1 MSALIPLGN
10 LIDCYFVPFS
20 LLYRDK
26 LAFVARF
33 LAPRHSV
40 ANILN
45 IFRMITINQVSHN
58 FGKKVLFKKINAVIG
73 SHDRIALVG
82 SNGSGKTTLL
92 RMLMEELEPE
102 SGSVDKLDYVS
113 IGYLPQDGISVSGKT
128 LFTEAESAFG
138 NIMELQEKIEKA
150 EADMLEMDTSE
161 EAYYDLIDQIGEW
174 EQQLENYEPKKMK
187 SRIERILTGMGFS
200 EKDFGRDTGEFS
212 GGWQMRIALA
222 KLLLQNPSLL
232 IMDEPTNHLDIV
244 SQHWVEQ
251 YLKHYQG
258 ALIVISHDRAF
269 LDEIT
274 NRTLE
279 LKLGALNSFK
289 GNYSFYVSESKKQLE
304 TLRKAYANQQKEIKE
319 TKEWIA
325 RFRSNVKKASM
336 VQSRIKA
343 LEKMELITL
352 PREEKKIFFRFPPPP
367 PASAK
372 VITITDLHKSYGEN
386 VIFNGLDLRID
397 KGDRI
402 AVVGVNGAGKSTLA
416 RIMAGTEP
424 YQNGTVEA
432 GINTTIGYFAQS
444 QAEELKPENT
454 VLEEV
459 ESAAAGNSDANPRGA
474 LGALLF
480 SGDEALKKT
489 AVLSGGEKNRVALAK
504 MLMQPCNCMILDE
517 PTNHLDIKSKEV
529 LQEAINLFEGTVIIV
544 SHDRA
549 FLDGVVNK
557 VLEVSP
563 KSTRMLTCNVTDY
576 IERLEQETAEK
587 GSK

>member
-1 MSALIPLGN
+1 
-10 LIDCYFVPFS
+10 
-20 LLYRDK
+20 
-26 LAFVARF
+26 
-33 LAPRHSV
+33 
-40 ANILN
+40 
-45 IFRMITINQVSHN
+45 MITINQVTHN
-58 FGKKVLFKKINAVIG
+58 FGKKVLFNKINCVINA
-73 SHDRIALVG
+73 HDRIALVG

-92 RMLMEELEPE
+92 RMLMGELD
-102 SGSVDKLDYVS
+102 SDGGSVDKAGYVS
-113 IGYLPQDGISVSGKT
+113 VGYLPQDGISVSGKT
-128 LFTEAESAFG
+128 LFAEAESAFG
-138 NIMELQEKIEKA
+138 DILELQKNLEKA
-150 EADMLEMDTSE
+150 EEEMLEMDTSADE
-161 EAYYDLIDQIGEW
+161 YYDLIDLMGEW
-174 EQQLENYEPKKMK
+174 EQQLEDHEPAKMK
-187 SRIERILTGMGFS
+187 SRIERILLGMGFNES
-200 EKDFGRDTGEFS
+200 DFERDTGEFS

-222 KLLLQNPSLL
+222 KLLLQNPSLIIL
-232 IMDEPTNHLDIV
+232 DEPTNHLDIV

-269 LDEIT
+269 LDEVT

-279 LKLGALNSFK
+279 LKLGNLTTFK
-289 GNYSFYVSESKKQLE
+289 GNYSYYVGESDKRLE

-319 TKEWIA
+319 VKDWIN

-343 LEKMELITL
+343 LEKMELISI
-352 PREEKKIFFRFPPPP
+352 PRDEKKMFFRFPKSP

-372 VITITDLHKSYGEN
+372 VITISDLHKAYGDN
-386 VIFNGLDLRID
+386 VIFDGLDLRID

-424 YQNGTVEA
+424 YQSGDVEK
-432 GINTTIGYFAQS
+432 GINTVLGYFAQS
-444 QAEELKPENT
+444 QADELDPNNS

-459 ESAAAGNSDANPRGA
+459 EKAAVGNDDANPRGA

-489 AVLSGGEKNRVALAK
+489 SVLSGGEKNRVALAK
-504 MLMQPCNCMILDE
+504 MLMHPANCMVLDE

-529 LQEAINLFEGTVIIV
+529 LQEAINLYEGTVILV

-563 KSTRMLTCNVTDY
+563 GSTRMLTCNVSEY
-576 IERLEQETAEK
+576 IQRLEQETAERLD
-587 GSK
+587 G

>member
-1 MSALIPLGN
+1 
-10 LIDCYFVPFS
+10 
-20 LLYRDK
+20 
-26 LAFVARF
+26 
-33 LAPRHSV
+33 
-40 ANILN
+40 
-45 IFRMITINQVSHN
+45 MITINQVSHN
-58 FGKKVLFKKINAVIG
+58 FGKKVLFNGINCVINA
-73 SHDRIALVG
+73 HDRIALVG

-92 RMLMEELEPE
+92 RMLMGELEPDG
-102 SGSVDKLDYVS
+102 GSIDKAGYVS
-113 IGYLPQDGISVSGKT
+113 VGYLPQDGISVSGKS
-128 LFTEAESAFG
+128 LFAEAESAFG
-138 NIMELQEKIEKA
+138 DILQLQKNLEKA
-150 EADMLEMDTSE
+150 EEEMLEMDTSADE
-161 EAYYDLIDQIGEW
+161 YYDLIDLMGEW
-174 EQQLENYEPKKMK
+174 EQQLEDHEPAKMK
-187 SRIERILTGMGFS
+187 SRIERILLGMGFKES
-200 EKDFGRDTGEFS
+200 DFGRDTGEFS

-222 KLLLQNPSLL
+222 KLLLQNPSLIIL
-232 IMDEPTNHLDIV
+232 DEPTNPLDIV

-269 LDEIT
+269 LDEVT

-279 LKLGALNSFK
+279 LKLGNLTSFK
-289 GNYSFYVSESKKQLE
+289 GNYSYYVTESEKRLE

-319 TKEWIA
+319 VKDWIN

-343 LEKMELITL
+343 LEKMELITI
-352 PREEKKIFFRFPPPP
+352 PREEKKMFFRFPKAP

-372 VITITDLHKSYGEN
+372 VITIKNLHKAYGDN
-386 VIFNGLDLRID
+386 VIFDGLDLRID

-424 YQNGTVEA
+424 YQSGEVET
-432 GINTTIGYFAQS
+432 GINTVLAYFAQS
-444 QAEELKPENT
+444 QADELDPENT

-459 ESAAAGNSDANPRGA
+459 EKAAIGNDDANPRGA

-504 MLMQPCNCMILDE
+504 MLMHPANCMILDE

-529 LQEAINLFEGTVIIV
+529 LEEAINLYEGTVILV

-563 KSTRMLTCNVTDY
+563 GSTRMLTCNVSEY
-576 IERLEQETAEK
+576 IERLERETAENLAGK
-587 GSK
+587 

>member
-1 MSALIPLGN
+1 MDISKLIL
-10 LIDCYFVPFS
+10 
-20 LLYRDK
+20 R
-26 LAFVARF
+26 
-33 LAPRHSV
+33 RH
-40 ANILN
+40 
-45 IFRMITINQVSHN
+45 FKMITINQVTHN
-58 FGKKVLFKKINAVIG
+58 FGKKVLFNKINCVINPR
-73 SHDRIALVG
+73 DRIALVG

-92 RMLMEELEPE
+92 RMLMGELESD
-102 SGSVDKLDYVS
+102 SGSIDKAGYVS
-113 IGYLPQDGISVSGKT
+113 VGYLPQDGISVSGQT
-128 LFTEAESAFG
+128 LYAEAECAFG
-138 NIMELQEKIEKA
+138 DILELQKNLEKA
-150 EADMLEMDTSE
+150 EEEMVEMDTSADE
-161 EAYYDLIDQIGEW
+161 YYDLIDLMGEW
-174 EQQLENYEPKKMK
+174 EQQLEDHEPAKIK
-187 SRIERILTGMGFS
+187 SRIERILLGMGFNES
-200 EKDFGRDTGEFS
+200 DFERDTGEFS

-222 KLLLQNPSLL
+222 KLLLQNPSLIIL
-232 IMDEPTNHLDIV
+232 DEPTNHLDIV

-269 LDEIT
+269 LDEVT

-279 LKLGALNSFK
+279 LKLGNLTTFK
-289 GNYSFYVSESKKQLE
+289 GNYSYYVGESDKRLE

-319 TKEWIA
+319 VKDWIN

-343 LEKMELITL
+343 LEKMELISI
-352 PREEKKIFFRFPPPP
+352 PRDEKKMFFRFPKSP

-372 VITITDLHKSYGEN
+372 VITISDLHKAYGDN
-386 VIFNGLDLRID
+386 VIFDGLDLRID

-416 RIMAGTEP
+416 RIIAGTEP
-424 YQNGTVEA
+424 YQSGEVEK
-432 GINTTIGYFAQS
+432 GINTVLGYFAQS
-444 QAEELKPENT
+444 QADELDPNNS

-459 ESAAAGNSDANPRGA
+459 EKAAIGNDDANPRGA

-489 AVLSGGEKNRVALAK
+489 SVLSGGEKNRVALAK
-504 MLMQPCNCMILDE
+504 MLMHPANCMVLDE

-529 LQEAINLFEGTVIIV
+529 LQEAINLYEGTVILV

-563 KSTRMLTCNVTDY
+563 GSTRMLTCNVSEY
-576 IERLEQETAEK
+576 IQRLEQETAEK
-587 GSK
+587 LNG

>member
-1 MSALIPLGN
+1 MSSWA
-10 LIDCYFVPFS
+10 FS
-20 LLYRDK
+20 LQLISSIVSLRAY
-26 LAFVARF
+26 
-33 LAPRHSV
+33 PS
-40 ANILN
+40 N
-45 IFRMITINQVSHN
+45 MITINQVTHN
-58 FGKKVLFKKINAVIG
+58 FGKKVLFNKINCVINA
-73 SHDRIALVG
+73 HDRIALVG

-92 RMLMEELEPE
+92 RMLMGELD
-102 SGSVDKLDYVS
+102 SDGGSVDKAGYVS
-113 IGYLPQDGISVSGKT
+113 VGYLPQDGISVSGKT
-128 LFTEAESAFG
+128 LFAEAESAFSD
-138 NIMELQEKIEKA
+138 ILELQKNLEKA
-150 EADMLEMDTSE
+150 EEEMLEMDTSADE
-161 EAYYDLIDQIGEW
+161 YYDLIDLMGEW
-174 EQQLENYEPKKMK
+174 EQQLEDHEPAKMK
-187 SRIERILTGMGFS
+187 SRIERILLGMGFKES
-200 EKDFGRDTGEFS
+200 DFERDTGEFS

-222 KLLLQNPSLL
+222 KLLLQNPSLIIL
-232 IMDEPTNHLDIV
+232 DEPTNHLDIV

-269 LDEIT
+269 LDEVT

-279 LKLGALNSFK
+279 LKLGNLTTFK
-289 GNYSFYVSESKKQLE
+289 GNYSYYVSERDKRLE

-319 TKEWIA
+319 VKDWIN

-343 LEKMELITL
+343 LEKMELISI
-352 PREEKKIFFRFPPPP
+352 PRDEKKMFFRFPKSP

-372 VITITDLHKSYGEN
+372 VITISDLHKAYGDN
-386 VIFNGLDLRID
+386 VIFDGLDLRID

-416 RIMAGTEP
+416 RIIAGTEP
-424 YQNGTVEA
+424 FQSGEVEK
-432 GINTTIGYFAQS
+432 GINTVLGYFAQS
-444 QAEELKPENT
+444 QADELDPNNS

-459 ESAAAGNSDANPRGA
+459 EKAAIGNDDANPRGA

-489 AVLSGGEKNRVALAK
+489 SVLSGGEKNRVALAK
-504 MLMQPCNCMILDE
+504 MLMHPANCMVLDE

-529 LQEAINLFEGTVIIV
+529 LQEAINLYEGTVILV

-563 KSTRMLTCNVTDY
+563 GSTRMLTCNVSEY
-576 IERLEQETAEK
+576 IQRLEQEKAEMLD
-587 GSK
+587 G

>member
-1 MSALIPLGN
+1 MSSWA
-10 LIDCYFVPFS
+10 FS
-20 LLYRDK
+20 LQLISSIVSLRAY
-26 LAFVARF
+26 L
-33 LAPRHSV
+33 S
-40 ANILN
+40 N
-45 IFRMITINQVSHN
+45 MITINQVTHN
-58 FGKKVLFKKINAVIG
+58 FGKKVLFNKINCVINA
-73 SHDRIALVG
+73 HDRIALVG

-92 RMLMEELEPE
+92 RMLMGELD
-102 SGSVDKLDYVS
+102 SDGGSVDKAGYVS
-113 IGYLPQDGISVSGKT
+113 VGYLPQDGISVSGKT
-128 LFTEAESAFG
+128 LFAEAESAFSD
-138 NIMELQEKIEKA
+138 ILELQKNLEKA
-150 EADMLEMDTSE
+150 EEEMLEMDTSADE
-161 EAYYDLIDQIGEW
+161 YYDLIDLMGEW
-174 EQQLENYEPKKMK
+174 EQQLEDHEPAKMK
-187 SRIERILTGMGFS
+187 SRIERILLGMGFKES
-200 EKDFGRDTGEFS
+200 DFERDTGEFS

-222 KLLLQNPSLL
+222 KLLLQNPSLIIL
-232 IMDEPTNHLDIV
+232 DEPTNHLDIV

-269 LDEIT
+269 LDEVT

-279 LKLGALNSFK
+279 LKLGNLTTFK
-289 GNYSFYVSESKKQLE
+289 GNYSYYVSERDKRLE

-319 TKEWIA
+319 VKDWIN

-343 LEKMELITL
+343 LEKMELISI
-352 PREEKKIFFRFPPPP
+352 PRDEKKMFFRFPKSP

-372 VITITDLHKSYGEN
+372 VITISDLHKAYGDN
-386 VIFNGLDLRID
+386 VIFDGLDLRID

-416 RIMAGTEP
+416 RIIAGTEP
-424 YQNGTVEA
+424 FQSGEVEK
-432 GINTTIGYFAQS
+432 GINTVLGYFAQS
-444 QAEELKPENT
+444 QADELDPNNS

-459 ESAAAGNSDANPRGA
+459 EKAAIGNDDANPRGA

-489 AVLSGGEKNRVALAK
+489 SVLSGGEKNRVALAK
-504 MLMQPCNCMILDE
+504 MLMHPVNCMVLDE

-529 LQEAINLFEGTVIIV
+529 LQEAINLYEGTVILV

-563 KSTRMLTCNVTDY
+563 GSTRMLTCNVSEY
-576 IERLEQETAEK
+576 IQRLEQEKAEK
-587 GSK
+587 LDG

>member
-1 MSALIPLGN
+1 MSSWA
-10 LIDCYFVPFS
+10 FS
-20 LLYRDK
+20 LQLISSIVSLRAY
-26 LAFVARF
+26 
-33 LAPRHSV
+33 PS
-40 ANILN
+40 N
-45 IFRMITINQVSHN
+45 MITINQVTHN
-58 FGKKVLFKKINAVIG
+58 FGKKVLFNKINCVINA
-73 SHDRIALVG
+73 HDRIALVG

-92 RMLMEELEPE
+92 RMLMGELD
-102 SGSVDKLDYVS
+102 SDGGSVDKAGYVS
-113 IGYLPQDGISVSGKT
+113 VGYLPQDGISVSGKT
-128 LFTEAESAFG
+128 LFAEAESAFSD
-138 NIMELQEKIEKA
+138 ILELQKNLEKA
-150 EADMLEMDTSE
+150 EEEMLEMDTSADE
-161 EAYYDLIDQIGEW
+161 YYDLIDLMGEW
-174 EQQLENYEPKKMK
+174 EQQLEDHEPAKMK
-187 SRIERILTGMGFS
+187 SRIERILLGMGFKES
-200 EKDFGRDTGEFS
+200 DFERDTGEFS

-222 KLLLQNPSLL
+222 KLLLQNPSLIIL
-232 IMDEPTNHLDIV
+232 DEPTNHLDIV

-269 LDEIT
+269 LDEVT

-279 LKLGALNSFK
+279 LKLGNLTTFK
-289 GNYSFYVSESKKQLE
+289 GNYSYYVSERDKRLE
-304 TLRKAYANQQKEIKE
+304 ILRKAYANQQKEIKE
-319 TKEWIA
+319 VKDWIN

-343 LEKMELITL
+343 LEKMELISI
-352 PREEKKIFFRFPPPP
+352 PRDEKKMFFRFPKSP

-372 VITITDLHKSYGEN
+372 VITISDLHKAYGDN
-386 VIFNGLDLRID
+386 VIFDGLDLRID

-416 RIMAGTEP
+416 RIIAGTEP
-424 YQNGTVEA
+424 FQSGEVEK
-432 GINTTIGYFAQS
+432 GINTVLGYFAQS
-444 QAEELKPENT
+444 QADELDPNNS

-459 ESAAAGNSDANPRGA
+459 EKAAIGNDDANPRGA

-489 AVLSGGEKNRVALAK
+489 SVLSGGEKNRVALAK
-504 MLMQPCNCMILDE
+504 MLMHPANCMVLDE

-529 LQEAINLFEGTVIIV
+529 LQEAINLYEGTVILV

-563 KSTRMLTCNVTDY
+563 GSTRMLTCNVSEY
-576 IERLEQETAEK
+576 IQRLEQEKAEMLD
-587 GSK
+587 G

>member
-1 MSALIPLGN
+1 MSSWA
-10 LIDCYFVPFS
+10 FS
-20 LLYRDK
+20 LQLISSIVSLRAY
-26 LAFVARF
+26 
-33 LAPRHSV
+33 PS
-40 ANILN
+40 N
-45 IFRMITINQVSHN
+45 MITINQVTHN
-58 FGKKVLFKKINAVIG
+58 FGKKVLFNKINCVINA
-73 SHDRIALVG
+73 HDRIALVG

-92 RMLMEELEPE
+92 RMLMGELD
-102 SGSVDKLDYVS
+102 SDGGSVDKAGYVS
-113 IGYLPQDGISVSGKT
+113 VGYLPQDGISVSGKT
-128 LFTEAESAFG
+128 LFAEAESAFSD
-138 NIMELQEKIEKA
+138 ILELQKNLEKA
-150 EADMLEMDTSE
+150 EEEMLEMDTSADE
-161 EAYYDLIDQIGEW
+161 YYDLIDLMGEW
-174 EQQLENYEPKKMK
+174 EQQLEDHEPAKMK
-187 SRIERILTGMGFS
+187 SRIERILLGMGFKES
-200 EKDFGRDTGEFS
+200 DFERDTGEFS

-222 KLLLQNPSLL
+222 KLLLQNPSLIIL
-232 IMDEPTNHLDIV
+232 DEPTNHLDIV

-269 LDEIT
+269 LDEVT

-279 LKLGALNSFK
+279 LKLGNLTTFK
-289 GNYSFYVSESKKQLE
+289 GNYSYYVSERDKRLE
-304 TLRKAYANQQKEIKE
+304 ILRKAYANQQKEIKE
-319 TKEWIA
+319 VKDWIN

-343 LEKMELITL
+343 LEKMELISI
-352 PREEKKIFFRFPPPP
+352 PRDEKKMFFRFPKSP

-372 VITITDLHKSYGEN
+372 VITISDLHKAYGDN
-386 VIFNGLDLRID
+386 VIFDGLDLRID

-416 RIMAGTEP
+416 RIIAGTEP
-424 YQNGTVEA
+424 FQSGEVEK
-432 GINTTIGYFAQS
+432 GINTVLGYFAQS
-444 QAEELKPENT
+444 QADELDPNNS

-459 ESAAAGNSDANPRGA
+459 EKAAIGNDDANPRGA

-489 AVLSGGEKNRVALAK
+489 SVLSGGEKNRVALAK
-504 MLMQPCNCMILDE
+504 MLMHPSNCMVLDE

-529 LQEAINLFEGTVIIV
+529 LQEAINLYEGTVILV

-563 KSTRMLTCNVTDY
+563 GSTRMLTCNVSEY
-576 IERLEQETAEK
+576 IQRLEQEKAEMLD
-587 GSK
+587 G

>member
-1 MSALIPLGN
+1 
-10 LIDCYFVPFS
+10 
-20 LLYRDK
+20 
-26 LAFVARF
+26 
-33 LAPRHSV
+33 
-40 ANILN
+40 
-45 IFRMITINQVSHN
+45 MITINQVTHN
-58 FGKKVLFKKINAVIG
+58 FGKKVLFNKINCVINA
-73 SHDRIALVG
+73 HDRIALVG

-92 RMLMEELEPE
+92 RMLMGELD
-102 SGSVDKLDYVS
+102 SDGGSVDKAGYVS
-113 IGYLPQDGISVSGKT
+113 VGYLPQDGISVSGET
-128 LFTEAESAFG
+128 LFAEAESAFG
-138 NIMELQEKIEKA
+138 DILELQKNLEKA
-150 EADMLEMDTSE
+150 EEEMLEMDTSADE
-161 EAYYDLIDQIGEW
+161 YYDLIDLMGEW
-174 EQQLENYEPKKMK
+174 EQQLEDHEPAKMK
-187 SRIERILTGMGFS
+187 SRIERILLGMGFNES
-200 EKDFGRDTGEFS
+200 DFERDTGEFS

-222 KLLLQNPSLL
+222 KLLLQNPSLIIL
-232 IMDEPTNHLDIV
+232 DEPTNHLDIV

-269 LDEIT
+269 LDEVT

-279 LKLGALNSFK
+279 LKLGNLTTFK
-289 GNYSFYVSESKKQLE
+289 GNYSYYVGESDKRLE

-319 TKEWIA
+319 VKDWIN

-343 LEKMELITL
+343 LEKMELISI
-352 PREEKKIFFRFPPPP
+352 PRDEKKMFFRFPKSP

-372 VITITDLHKSYGEN
+372 VITISGLHKAYGDN
-386 VIFNGLDLRID
+386 VIFDGLDLRID

-424 YQNGTVEA
+424 YQSGEVEK
-432 GINTTIGYFAQS
+432 GINTVLGYFAQS
-444 QAEELKPENT
+444 QADELDPNNS

-459 ESAAAGNSDANPRGA
+459 EKAAVGNDDANPRGA

-489 AVLSGGEKNRVALAK
+489 SVLSGGEKNRVALAK
-504 MLMQPCNCMILDE
+504 MLMHPANCMVLDE

-529 LQEAINLFEGTVIIV
+529 LQEAINLYEGTVILV

-563 KSTRMLTCNVTDY
+563 GSTRMLTCNVSEY
-576 IERLEQETAEK
+576 IQRLEQETAEK
-587 GSK
+587 LDG

>member
-1 MSALIPLGN
+1 
-10 LIDCYFVPFS
+10 
-20 LLYRDK
+20 
-26 LAFVARF
+26 
-33 LAPRHSV
+33 
-40 ANILN
+40 
-45 IFRMITINQVSHN
+45 MITINQVSHN
-58 FGKKVLFKKINAVIG
+58 FGKKVLFKEINTVIN

-92 RMLMEELEPE
+92 RMLMGELDPD
-102 SGSVDKLDYVS
+102 SGSIDRLDYVS

-128 LFTEAESAFG
+128 LFAEAESAFG
-138 NIMELQEKIEKA
+138 DIKELQEKIEKA

-161 EAYYDLIDQIGEW
+161 EAYYELIDQIGEW
-174 EQQLENYEPKKMK
+174 EQQLENYEPNKMK
-187 SRIERILTGMGFS
+187 SRIERILMGMGFS
-200 EKDFGRDTGEFS
+200 EKDFERDTVEFS

-279 LKLGALNSFK
+279 LKLGNLNSFK
-289 GNYSFYVSESKKQLE
+289 GNYSFYVSESQKRLE

-336 VQSRIKA
+336 VQSRIKT
-343 LEKMELITL
+343 LEKMDLITI

-372 VITITDLHKSYGEN
+372 VITISDLHKSYGDN

-424 YQNGTVEA
+424 YQSGTVEA
-432 GINTTIGYFAQS
+432 GINTVIGYFAQS
-444 QAEELKPENT
+444 QAEELNPANT

-459 ESAAAGNSDANPRGA
+459 EAAAAGNPEANPRGA

-504 MLMQPCNCMILDE
+504 MLMQPSNCMILDE

-529 LQEAINLFEGTVIIV
+529 LQEAINLFEGTVILV

-563 KSTRMLTCNVTDY
+563 GSTRMLTCNVSEY
-576 IERLEQETAEK
+576 IERLEKETAEK
-587 GSK
+587 AGN

>member
-1 MSALIPLGN
+1 
-10 LIDCYFVPFS
+10 
-20 LLYRDK
+20 
-26 LAFVARF
+26 
-33 LAPRHSV
+33 
-40 ANILN
+40 
-45 IFRMITINQVSHN
+45 MITINQVTHN
-58 FGKKVLFKKINAVIG
+58 FGKKVLFNKINCVINA
-73 SHDRIALVG
+73 HDRIALVG

-92 RMLMEELEPE
+92 RMLMGELD
-102 SGSVDKLDYVS
+102 SDGGSVDKAGYVS
-113 IGYLPQDGISVSGKT
+113 VGYLPQDGISVSGKT
-128 LFTEAESAFG
+128 LFAEAESAFG
-138 NIMELQEKIEKA
+138 DILELQKNLEKA
-150 EADMLEMDTSE
+150 EEEMLEMDTSADE
-161 EAYYDLIDQIGEW
+161 YYDLIDLMGEW
-174 EQQLENYEPKKMK
+174 EQQLEDHEPAKMK
-187 SRIERILTGMGFS
+187 SRIERILLGMGFNES
-200 EKDFGRDTGEFS
+200 DFERDTGEFS

-222 KLLLQNPSLL
+222 KLLLQNPSLIIL
-232 IMDEPTNHLDIV
+232 DEPTNHLDIV

-269 LDEIT
+269 LDEVT

-279 LKLGALNSFK
+279 LKLGNLTTFK
-289 GNYSFYVSESKKQLE
+289 GNYSYYVGESDKRLE

-319 TKEWIA
+319 VKDWIN

-343 LEKMELITL
+343 LEKMELISI
-352 PREEKKIFFRFPPPP
+352 PRDEKKMFFRFPKSP

-372 VITITDLHKSYGEN
+372 VITISDLHKAYGDN
-386 VIFNGLDLRID
+386 VIFDGLDLRID

-424 YQNGTVEA
+424 FQSGKVEK
-432 GINTTIGYFAQS
+432 GINTVLGYFAQS
-444 QAEELKPENT
+444 QADELDPNNS

-459 ESAAAGNSDANPRGA
+459 EKAAIGNDDANPRGA

-489 AVLSGGEKNRVALAK
+489 SVLSGGEKNRVALAK
-504 MLMQPCNCMILDE
+504 MLMHPANCMVLDE

-529 LQEAINLFEGTVIIV
+529 LQEAINLYEGTVILV

-563 KSTRMLTCNVTDY
+563 GSTRMLTCNVSEY
-576 IERLEQETAEK
+576 IQRLEQETAEK
-587 GSK
+587 LDG

>member
-1 MSALIPLGN
+1 
-10 LIDCYFVPFS
+10 
-20 LLYRDK
+20 
-26 LAFVARF
+26 
-33 LAPRHSV
+33 
-40 ANILN
+40 
-45 IFRMITINQVSHN
+45 MITINQVTHN
-58 FGKKVLFKKINAVIG
+58 FGKKVLFNKINCVINA
-73 SHDRIALVG
+73 HDRIALVG

-92 RMLMEELEPE
+92 RMLMGELDSD
-102 SGSVDKLDYVS
+102 SGSIDKAGYVS
-113 IGYLPQDGISVSGKT
+113 VGYLPQDGISVSGKT
-128 LFTEAESAFG
+128 LFAEAESAFG
-138 NIMELQEKIEKA
+138 DILELQKNLEKA
-150 EADMLEMDTSE
+150 EEEMLEMDTSADE
-161 EAYYDLIDQIGEW
+161 YYDLIDLMGEW
-174 EQQLENYEPKKMK
+174 EQQLEDHEPAKMK
-187 SRIERILTGMGFS
+187 SRIERILLGMGFNES
-200 EKDFGRDTGEFS
+200 DFERDTGEFS

-222 KLLLQNPSLL
+222 KLLLQNPSLIIL
-232 IMDEPTNHLDIV
+232 DEPTNHLDIV

-269 LDEIT
+269 LDEVT

-279 LKLGALNSFK
+279 LKLGNLTTFK
-289 GNYSFYVSESKKQLE
+289 GNYSYYVGESDKRLE

-319 TKEWIA
+319 VKDWIN

-343 LEKMELITL
+343 LEKMELISI
-352 PREEKKIFFRFPPPP
+352 PRDEKKMFFRFPKSP

-372 VITITDLHKSYGEN
+372 VITISGLHKAYGDN
-386 VIFNGLDLRID
+386 VIFDGLDLRID

-424 YQNGTVEA
+424 YQSGDVEK
-432 GINTTIGYFAQS
+432 GINTVIGYFAQS
-444 QAEELKPENT
+444 QADELDPNNS

-459 ESAAAGNSDANPRGA
+459 EKAAVGNDDANPRGA

-489 AVLSGGEKNRVALAK
+489 SVLSGGEKNRVALAK
-504 MLMQPCNCMILDE
+504 MLMHPANCMVLDE

-529 LQEAINLFEGTVIIV
+529 LQEAINLYEGTVILV

-563 KSTRMLTCNVTDY
+563 GSTRMLTCNVSEY
-576 IERLEQETAEK
+576 IQRLEQETAEK
-587 GSK
+587 LDG